1 VRGRTPIGG
10 GGTRQGVGCAACE
23 DGGIGRRA
31 VAAHTPVPAVGRRR
45 GRRVGFIVTRGQNGV
60 GRHTGIVAVVAPGCG
75 LHYARKNIRGNLDLV
90 DFDQDIDKPVEESSG
105 AMREG
110 ERGKESPGHLVGYL
124 AVKQEQDDE
133 ELPTPS

>member
-45 GRRVGFIVTRGQNGV
+45 GRKVGGIVARVENGV
-60 GRHTGIVAVVAPGCG
+60 GRDTGLVPVVAPRG
-75 LHYARKNIRGNLDLV
+75 LHDARKKVRGNSDLV
-90 DFDQDIDKPVEESSG
+90 HLDQDIYKPV
-105 AMREG
+105 
-110 ERGKESPGHLVGYL
+110 
-124 AVKQEQDDE
+124 
-133 ELPTPS
+133 